1 MLKERTIM
9 SEQNTDLMARL
20 EQLETSNRRLK
31 RWGGGLLAVVAAI
44 GLTSMASSMC
54 DTVWAERFVLKDA
67 RGSKRLMMD
76 AYGTDAPYIAFFDT
90 KGKTQAKLAMTNSG
104 NATLDIF
111 KSGVKSSADL
121 RFSEEGGLFWE
132 VAKADSCK
140 AKSASSCEKKDAGV
154 N

>member
-1 MLKERTIM
+1 MTEL
-9 SEQNTDLMARL
+9 NTDLIARL
-20 EQLETSNRRLK
+20 EQLETSNRRMK

-67 RGSKRLMMD
+67 RGSKRLMLD
-76 AYGTDAPYIAFFDT
+76 AYGTDAPYIAFFDSR
-90 KGKTQAKLAMTNSG
+90 GKTQAKLSMSNSG

-111 KSGVKSSADL
+111 KAGVKSSADL
-121 RFSEEGGLFWE
+121 RISDEGGLYWE
-132 VAKADSCK
+132 VAKADTCK
-140 AKSASSCEKKDAGV
+140 AKSASSCKKKSADV